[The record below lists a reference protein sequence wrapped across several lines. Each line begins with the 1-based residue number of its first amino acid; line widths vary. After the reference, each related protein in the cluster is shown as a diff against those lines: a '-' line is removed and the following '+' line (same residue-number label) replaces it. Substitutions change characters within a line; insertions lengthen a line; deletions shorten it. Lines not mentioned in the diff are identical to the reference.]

1 MSQQASYKRP
11 RRRSEM
17 LADIDNVAS
26 RITDLD
32 PLLDLI
38 LDITAKETGSERTS
52 LFLNDVKANELYTR
66 KAIGMGAG
74 EIRIPNNSGLV
85 GHTFQ
90 SGEGFIIDDAYSD
103 DRFNQEVDKQTGFKT
118 RNILCV
124 PVRTPEGEIIGAAQA
139 LNKIEGSFD
148 EDDMACLEAMATR
161 AAKSLRQAEFAQ
173 RMDPPFLRSIKNF
186 FRFISG
192 DRA

>member
-1 MSQQASYKRP
+1 MSQQAGYKRP

-66 KAIGMGAG
+66 K
-74 EIRIPNNSGLV
+74 
-85 GHTFQ
+85 
-90 SGEGFIIDDAYSD
+90 
-103 DRFNQEVDKQTGFKT
+103 
-118 RNILCV
+118 
-124 PVRTPEGEIIGAAQA
+124 
-139 LNKIEGSFD
+139 
-148 EDDMACLEAMATR
+148 
-161 AAKSLRQAEFAQ
+161 
-173 RMDPPFLRSIKNF
+173 
-186 FRFISG
+186 
-192 DRA
+192 

>member
-1 MSQQASYKRP
+1 MSQPDHHNRP

-17 LADIDNVAS
+17 LADIENIAS

-38 LDITAKETGSERTS
+38 LDITAEETRSERTS
-52 LFLNDVKANELYTR
+52 LFLNDERTNELYTR
-66 KAIGMGAG
+66 KAIGMGSD
-74 EIRIPNNSGLV
+74 EIRIPNDTGLV
-85 GHTFQ
+85 GHAFQ
-90 SGEGFIIDDAYSD
+90 SGEGFIIDDAYADS
-103 DRFNQEVDKQTGFKT
+103 RFNQEVDKQTGFKT

-148 EDDMACLEAMATR
+148 EDDKACLEAMATR
-161 AAKSLRQAEFAQ
+161 AARSLRQAEFAQ

-192 DRA
+192 DRN